1 MAHWVIVALFC
12 TAPLL
17 SAAEGHAGPSDAP
30 QTPHVVESF
39 DTTTSDSL
47 LRGLYDHA
55 VAALQE
61 YIEIEGRLPKDGETQ
76 ARGGQ
81 FRLKLFPQGKSR
93 SQEHLIA
100 EGSFGLSPDA
110 EQQEFTLRFKSSKHP
125 SHPLPSLPDDV
136 I

>member
-1 MAHWVIVALFC
+1 MAHWLIVALFC

-30 QTPHVVESF
+30 RTPHVVESF
-39 DTTTSDSL
+39 DQTAPDRL
-47 LRGLYDHA
+47 LRSLYDHA

-61 YIEIEGRLPKDGETQ
+61 YIEFEGRLPEDGDTQ
-76 ARGGQ
+76 ARAGQ

-93 SQEHLIA
+93 SEEHLSA

-125 SHPLPSLPDDV
+125 SRPLSSVTDDV

>member
-1 MAHWVIVALFC
+1 MAYWLIVALFW

-30 QTPHVVESF
+30 HTPHVVESF
-39 DTTTSDSL
+39 DTITPDRL
-47 LRGLYDHA
+47 LRGLYDQA

-61 YIEIEGRLPKDGETQ
+61 YIEFEGRLPKDGETQ
-76 ARGGQ
+76 ARAGQ

-93 SQEHLIA
+93 SEEHLSA
-100 EGSFGLSPDA
+100 EGSFGPSPDS

-125 SHPLPSLPDDV
+125 SRSLPALTDDV

>member
-1 MAHWVIVALFC
+1 MAYCLIVALFC

-30 QTPHVVESF
+30 HTPHVVESF
-39 DTTTSDSL
+39 DTTTPDRL
-47 LRGLYDHA
+47 LRSLYDQA
-55 VAALQE
+55 VAAVQE
-61 YIEIEGRLPKDGETQ
+61 YIEFEGRLPKNGETQ
-76 ARGGQ
+76 ARAGQ

-93 SQEHLIA
+93 SEEHLSA
-100 EGSFGLSPDA
+100 EGSFGLSPDS

-125 SHPLPSLPDDV
+125 SRSLPALTDDV

>member
-1 MAHWVIVALFC
+1 MAHWLIVALFC

-30 QTPHVVESF
+30 HTPHVVESF

-61 YIEIEGRLPKDGETQ
+61 YIEIEGHLPKDGETQ

-81 FRLKLFPQGKSR
+81 FRLKLFLQGKSR

-110 EQQEFTLRFKSSKHP
+110 EQQEFTLRFKSYKHP
-125 SHPLPSLPDDV
+125 SRSLPSLPDDV